1 MKYSNEIKVGILAI
15 IALAL
20 LYYGFNYLR
29 GEDIFNKQVVYYSVY
44 DHVDGLTADNPVQM
58 KGFSIGKVQ
67 DIYFDVNKPD
77 KLVVSF
83 IITNEKV
90 KLREGM
96 LARIVSLDLLG
107 SKGIE
112 LDFDSALVDST
123 RLKMGNFFV
132 YEVGDTL
139 PSDNESSLQEAVN
152 QQVLPL
158 KNKAEE
164 LISEIN
170 DAVKIIK
177 PMFGPKTQQK
187 IYGSLDNINDAA
199 QSFKEIANTTDHVIK
214 ESSGNIK
221 KITTNLD
228 QITANV
234 KDYDAQ
240 LKEILDNM
248 SEFTD
253 SLNEVDLAGAL
264 KNAERALESLSEI
277 LERANSGDGTLGL
290 LLNDDSLYI
299 NMDQAMLELDKLLE
313 DIRVNPK
320 RYLGPLGKKD
330 KKKNKPQKKDRSG
343 LRNDLND

>member
-1 MKYSNEIKVGILAI
+1 MI
-15 IALAL
+15 
-20 LYYGFNYLR
+20 
-29 GEDIFNKQVVYYSVY
+29 YYSVY

-58 KGFSIGKVQ
+58 KGFTIGKVQ
-67 DIYFDVNKPD
+67 DIYFDVEQPE
-77 KLVVSF
+77 KLIVTFV
-83 IITNEKV
+83 ITNEKV

-96 LARIVSLDLLG
+96 VARIISLDLLG
-107 SKGIE
+107 SKGVE
-112 LDFDSALVDST
+112 LAFDSAKVDSS
-123 RLKMGNFFV
+123 RLAQGTYLIYNS
-132 YEVGDTL
+132 GDTL

-164 LISEIN
+164 LIGEIN

-187 IYGSLDNINDAA
+187 IYGSLDNISDAA
-199 QSFKEIANTTDHVIK
+199 ESFKEIANTTDKVIN

-228 QITANV
+228 EITSNV
-234 KDYDAQ
+234 KDYDTQ

-264 KNAERALESLSEI
+264 KSAEEALASLSQI

-320 RYLGPLGKKD
+320 RYVGPLGKKD
-330 KKKNKPQKKDRSG
+330 KKKNRPEKKDRSAV
-343 LRNDLND
+343 RNDLK